1 MLSNVGIMVYDIV
14 IIGAGPAGLTA
25 GIFAVRRS
33 LNVLVLGDPVSMP
46 TIEEATIVDDWPGM
60 PGTTGPELMHKFL
73 EHAKRLGVSLKNEKA
88 LEIRKEDGSFAIK
101 TDKGEYRTKTL
112 IIATGAKHRT
122 AMVAG
127 EKDFVGRGVSY
138 CASCDGP
145 MFRGKRVLIV
155 GGGDT
160 AATYALLLEQLGADT
175 TLIHRRNELRAV
187 ETYRKELGKSSV
199 KFMWNSVLKEIKGDK
214 FVRSVVVQDL
224 KTKETKEMPMDGI
237 FIAIGTVPSSELGKR
252 MGIKTNASGFIKVD
266 RKQMTNIP
274 GIFAAGDCSNN
285 CTKRIVTAAAE
296 GSVAAEMA
304 YEHIR
309 EMELQEK

>member
-1 MLSNVGIMVYDIV
+1 MVYDIV

-60 PGTTGPELMHKFL
+60 PGTTGPELMRKFL
-73 EHAKRLGVSLKNEKA
+73 EHAKRLGVPLKNEKA

-101 TDKGEYRTKTL
+101 TDKGEYRTKTV
-112 IIATGAKHRT
+112 IMATGAKHRK
-122 AMVAG
+122 AMVPG
-127 EKDFVGRGVSY
+127 EENFVGKGVSY

-145 MFRGKRVLIV
+145 LFRGRNVLVV

-199 KFMWNSVLKEIKGDK
+199 KFVWNSVLKEIKGGK

-224 KTKETKEMPMDGI
+224 KTKETKEMPMDGV
-237 FIAIGTVPSSELGKR
+237 FIAIGTVPSSELGKKI
-252 MGIKTNASGFIKVD
+252 GIKTDGNGFIKVD

-296 GSVAAEMA
+296 GSIAAEMA
-304 YEHIR
+304 YEYIK
-309 EMELQEK
+309 EMELGS